1 MQDPTSNYPQ
11 IEKLF
16 RPKVSP
22 PLLPSLFVM
31 EKGTAVKAETFFFF
45 SFQSFFLLLVN

>member
-16 RPKVSP
+16 RPEVSP
-22 PLLPSLFVM
+22 PPPFFVM
-31 EKGTAVKAETFFFF
+31 EKGMAVKAETFFF
-45 SFQSFFLLLVN
+45 SFASSPLS